1 MGVAYPARV
10 EQEDGDEEDD
20 GEEDDD
26 EEERAASDMKLG
38 VVQHREVAV
47 EGLRLLG
54 GGSHLEF
61 RRSVDRL

>member
-1 MGVAYPARV
+1 MAYPARV

-26 EEERAASDMKLG
+26 EEERAASDVKLV